1 MPGRAA
7 GAGRTGWKIWP
18 KPQSLH
24 SLVGEEISKLILRM
38 RAMVKECKL
47 GGTGIRESFP
57 EEEDLKW
64 ILNEKVRTRLSG
76 RELEKGFCR
85 KRTVEKR
92 EVRNWQQLG
101 MTEKGFFFSGDI
113 TGAQIIKASCVILQ
127 CLDFILVLFLGSIWK
142 NLCQQMT

>member
-7 GAGRTGWKIWP
+7 GAGSTGWKVWP

-24 SLVGEEISKLILRM
+24 SLVGEEISKVILRM

-57 EEEDLKW
+57 EEEYLKW

-76 RELEKGFCR
+76 REMEKGFSR

-101 MTEKGFFFSGDI
+101 VTEKGFFFFWGYNRGPDHK
-113 TGAQIIKASCVILQ
+113 TSCVILQ
-127 CLDFILVLFLGSIWK
+127 CLDFILVLFLENIWK